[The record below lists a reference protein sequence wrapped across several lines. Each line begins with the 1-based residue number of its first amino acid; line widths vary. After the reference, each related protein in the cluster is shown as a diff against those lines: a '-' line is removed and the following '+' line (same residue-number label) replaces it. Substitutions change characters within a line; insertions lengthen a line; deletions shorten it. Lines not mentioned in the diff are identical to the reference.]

1 MNNNLKHHFKVG
13 FTIAAITLVSL
24 TIVFSV
30 SSFTKEKINN
40 SKRDAEIA
48 RFAKLLPQGSFN
60 NNPMDECFMASIF
73 TKNPTPIYLAKMD
86 DKVSGYV
93 ITYDINGGYGT
104 PFIMIAGVDSNFN
117 INYADIV
124 EFNETPGLGDK
135 VLRNQSNFLDSL
147 SGKGLKNSRFDV
159 KKYDGDFD
167 YFTGAT
173 VTPRAIV
180 RSTKDMLLKLE
191 TLDISKLERCK

>member
-1 MNNNLKHHFKVG
+1 
-13 FTIAAITLVSL
+13 
-24 TIVFSV
+24 
-30 SSFTKEKINN
+30 
-40 SKRDAEIA
+40 
-48 RFAKLLPQGSFN
+48 
-60 NNPMDECFMASIF
+60 MASIF

-147 SGKGLKNSRFDV
+147 SGKGLKNARFDV